1 MTHDPVHLV
10 TFILLLVITPLLLYT
25 PLIMAAVEVCIREQY
40 IDVSATGYQIVG
52 YQINCRVTSL
62 TLRNCRV
69 TNKMLVTKLSG
80 YQFNVT
86 K

>member
-40 IDVSATGYQIVG
+40 IDVSYQIVG
-52 YQINCRVTSL
+52 YQINCRITRL
-62 TLRNCRV
+62 TLRNGLV
-69 TNKMLVTKLSG
+69 TNKNVG
-80 YQFNVT
+80 YQIVGLPV
-86 K
+86 